1 MGSCTSFLNARYET
15 DWCSKPQAGVLR
27 SICFFGLH
35 RKSTREPKSK
45 QRMGPKGP
53 SPDRPFIPTQRSY
66 HPCPIQ
72 EFGAARFVR
81 GRSLR
86 PSGLEPNCLERGRS
100 LRPWGLEPNCLERG
114 RSLRPWGLEPNCLE
128 RGRSLRPW
136 GLEPAWGAAVAALA
150 DSSHQ
155 KTDSLRPEQ
164 GKKPIKPLIFPN
176 NRKLP
181 KRPPRTRLSGASAPL
196 KTPKKPP
203 KTPKFNKF
211 PCFRTFRP
219 LGTPV
224 LPRSSRLEIPY
235 GLAVLGFLL

>member
-72 EFGAARFVR
+72 EFGAARFV
-81 GRSLR
+81 
-86 PSGLEPNCLERGRS
+86 
-100 LRPWGLEPNCLERG
+100 
-114 RSLRPWGLEPNCLE
+114 